1 MPIPRPSAEIT
12 NGSGMNVLEGQAKV
26 ITENGQ
32 DQTHD
37 FITAA
42 KNTLAKCF
50 DENIHIAILAE
61 SSPSCG
67 SKEIYSGEFSIQRN
81 RVKV

>member
-1 MPIPRPSAEIT
+1 
-12 NGSGMNVLEGQAKV
+12 MNVLEGQAKV